1 MVKQGAKHGFAQAT
15 AHGALGALPTTLGAG
30 AVVQGLAALA
40 GFAVLPILIENLGSA
55 AFGVLVVIVSL
66 GPWLTIV
73 DGALYPSTRLVVGEL
88 RGVAGGGAPA
98 PLLRSARRFA
108 FRIMA
113 ANAAIVVLCLVVL
126 PLETLLGAEGTVP
139 LPELLA
145 SVALFTLPVI
155 ATGPGGVYL
164 GALEGVGR
172 TVVSAVVLGIGP
184 ILALPLTWVVA
195 SSGGGLVPLALIQGL
210 SIAIPRAI
218 AWIYW
223 FWRPSVAPPHPALD
237 DAGIR
242 PRLIAQMALLSA
254 LALAQTGLAPM
265 IVSSQV
271 GADAAASFGVA
282 WRLVNGAL
290 IPLGIL
296 TPLFAGS
303 IAAARGAGWASRSDK
318 DLRRLIAQAALMGG
332 AAGLCLVLL
341 GPPLADLLGGGE
353 VLAPL
358 NLYVAGAAYLTGV
371 YVSTPLA
378 LAFSSP
384 RALRVSVALN
394 CVLAAVNLAL
404 SFCLAPR
411 IGPAGPLWASA
422 LSTWSAAAFW
432 WLMWARRPGL
442 LTEVHNITEAPP
454 PGPGAGG

>member
-1 MVKQGAKHGFAQAT
+1 MKRGSKRGFAQANP
-15 AHGALGALPTTLGAG
+15 HGAFGALSTTLGAG
-30 AVVQGLAALA
+30 AIVQGLAALA
-40 GFAVLPILIENLGSA
+40 GFAVLPILIQDLGSA

-88 RGVAGGGAPA
+88 RGAAGGGAPA

-108 FRIMA
+108 YRVMA
-113 ANAAIVVLCLVVL
+113 ANAIVVVLCLAVL
-126 PLETLLGAEGTVP
+126 PVETLFGAEGTVP
-139 LPELLA
+139 FPELLA
-145 SVALFTLPVI
+145 AVALFTLPVI

-172 TVVSAVVLGIGP
+172 TVVAAVILGLGP
-184 ILALPLTWVVA
+184 ILALPLSWAVA
-195 SSGGGLVPLALIQGL
+195 SSGGGLVPLAFIQGL
-210 SIAIPRAI
+210 AIGIPRAF

-223 FWRPSVAPPHPALD
+223 FWRPSVAAPHLELD

-254 LALAQTGLAPM
+254 LSLAQTGLAPV

-271 GADAAASFGVA
+271 GADAAASFGMA
-282 WRLVNGAL
+282 WRFVNGAL
-290 IPLGIL
+290 IPLMIL

-303 IAAARGAGWASRSDK
+303 IAAARGAGWAGRSDG
-318 DLRRLIAQAALMGG
+318 DLRRLIAQAAVVGG
-332 AAGLCLVLL
+332 VAGLCLVVL
-341 GPPLADLLGGGE
+341 GPPLTDLLGGGE
-353 VLAPL
+353 VEAPL
-358 NLYVAGAAYLTGV
+358 NLYLAGAAFLLGM

-394 CVLAAVNLAL
+394 CVLAVFNIAL
-404 SFCLAPR
+404 SFWLAPR

-422 LSTWSAAAFW
+422 LSTWIAATFW
-432 WLMWARRPGL
+432 VLMWVRRPAL
-442 LTEVHNITEAPP
+442 LTEVHNPIATSRSRPRH
-454 PGPGAGG
+454 GG